1 VFILVTSSEPKP
13 LLAALLREQVSAI
26 IVTVGRVRHAQKAP
40 VQWLL
45 QDIAQGD
52 PLSICRGDGEILV

>member
-52 PLSICRGDGEILV
+52 PLSIC